1 MEDSFNIKANNILYI
16 DNSSLYNLHILM
28 FGILNRFS
36 KDIDY
41 VNLQILM
48 NVRMLVNTGMSVV
61 GTVIIMITAMP
72 LFIVIILPI
81 RLVYYFALSRS
92 STWTRRVRSTG
103 SSPSPGHPSTLTSA
117 RASLEPN

>member
-1 MEDSFNIKANNILYI
+1 
-16 DNSSLYNLHILM
+16 M

-92 STWTRRVRSTG
+92 ST
-103 SSPSPGHPSTLTSA
+103 
-117 RASLEPN
+117 

>member
-1 MEDSFNIKANNILYI
+1 MEDSFNIKANNILCI
-16 DNSSLYNLHILM
+16 DNGSLYNLHILM

-36 KDIDY
+36 KDY

-48 NVRMLVNTGMSVV
+48 NVRMLVNTGMSMV

-81 RLVYYFALSRS
+81 SLVYYFALSRS
-92 STWTRRVRSTG
+92 SK
-103 SSPSPGHPSTLTSA
+103 
-117 RASLEPN
+117 